1 MKKWW
6 YLCYNQFRRGELMK
20 AVVEYVNHS
29 GYLVETENHILLVD
43 YVKGELPKFDKP
55 TLVISTHAHADHFNK
70 EILDIEGPVRILLSS
85 DIKEEHNLKHQ
96 SNVFYIEPNSRR
108 FVGDFQVETF
118 GSTDQG
124 ISVFV
129 YVDNIG
135 IFHAGDLNLWIWE
148 DEDTQED
155 KREMSKEF
163 DSEIKKIRRKN
174 VEIAMFP
181 VDPRLGRYATSG
193 VTYFM
198 DIVKPTYL
206 FPMHFWN
213 DPTVAKNLE
222 ESNTSLKTK
231 ILVPEHDNQ
240 KFEIEI

>member
-1 MKKWW
+1 
-6 YLCYNQFRRGELMK
+6 MK
-20 AVVEYVNHS
+20 AIVEYINHS
-29 GYLVETENHILLVD
+29 GYIVETENHILLVD
-43 YVKGELPKFDKP
+43 YVKGDLPKFDKP
-55 TLVISTHAHADHFNK
+55 TLVIATHGHQDHFN
-70 EILDIEGPVRILLSS
+70 EDILKIPGQVRILLSS
-85 DIKEEHNLKHQ
+85 DIKEEYNLPHQ
-96 SNVFYIEPNSRR
+96 SNVFYIEPNAKR

-155 KREMSKEF
+155 KKEMSKDF
-163 DSEIKKIRRKN
+163 DNEIKKIRRKN

-181 VDPRLGRYATSG
+181 IDPRLGKYATSG
-193 VTYFM
+193 VRYFM
-198 DIVKPTYL
+198 DIVKPSFL
-206 FPMHFWN
+206 FPMHFWG
-213 DPTVAKNLE
+213 DSSVAKELKDTYTN
-222 ESNTSLKTK
+222 LKTE

-240 KFEIEI
+240 KFEIEF